1 MFNLSQTKRRNGG
14 DIHQWQH
21 LMGSWFFDIEIDLVC
36 KLGTKIILCTNR
48 GTIVG
53 VEGFKLLL
61 GIMTKARELMVC
73 ILNVMSQNEKHPIGL
88 G

>member
-1 MFNLSQTKRRNGG
+1 
-14 DIHQWQH
+14 
-21 LMGSWFFDIEIDLVC
+21 MGSRFFFDIEIELVC
-36 KLGTKIILCTNR
+36 KLGTKVILCTNR

-73 ILNVMSQNEKHPIGL
+73 ILSIMFQNEKHPIDRLGL
-88 G
+88 ESYKRCKRAL